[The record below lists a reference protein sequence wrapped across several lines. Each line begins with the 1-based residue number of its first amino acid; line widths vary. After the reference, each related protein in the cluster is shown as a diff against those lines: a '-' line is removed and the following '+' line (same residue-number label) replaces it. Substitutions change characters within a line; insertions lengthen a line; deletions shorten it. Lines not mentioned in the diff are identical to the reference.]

1 MIYLPKQVCLIIIH
15 RNTTHIL
22 DMPCCCARYR
32 AFSIRQTEIGH
43 NGTNYHNLNALQ
55 NVLLYI
61 FFQFS
66 IEWGLFAPGYSQIH
80 KKYEKI
86 REK

>member
-1 MIYLPKQVCLIIIH
+1 
-15 RNTTHIL
+15 
-22 DMPCCCARYR
+22 MPCCCARYR
-32 AFSIRQTEIGH
+32 AFSISQTEIAH
-43 NGTNYHNLNALQ
+43 NGTNYHSLNALQ

-61 FFQFS
+61 FSQFS